1 MDSLR
6 VFSLYFSGPG
16 FFISMMQTAWCVYLY
31 ILAHAT
37 LAVAD
42 LEIYRVYRYF
52 KMTET
57 QTSLSLSKEEG
68 GYYNSI
74 YAIQLGLLTVVP
86 LFLKMSVDRGLRD
99 GFEYTISTLLQGSWA
114 FNVFAMATKGYNY
127 MRALI
132 FGQAQYIGTE
142 RGYVLQNASM
152 VVLYGLYAKSHL
164 YQGLELLLYLLLF
177 HVYTSLPKAVLYSWS
192 VWMFA
197 GSVVI
202 APWWF
207 SPQATNLFWM
217 QNSWMDWR
225 RWIDGNFPDKKVS
238 SGSWANWHAHMI
250 SPWREGLSPW
260 YKMCVVVTSG
270 LGRIILTLVCVASLH
285 GNTQIDG
292 VPQISQFEVNALRMA
307 FAAAATMAI
316 CVVYYIALRSRM
328 LSRGPWLSFPEHLW
342 KLSVY
347 RGIVRLML
355 ITAWFGA
362 YFVFMFD
369 YVEGVS
375 SSRMLAMTAMGC
387 AATTSCVIEG
397 WSMIGDRDINH
408 IFDFLMPPPDPPPE
422 SGLKPPPRT
431 WRHRYAAPAVRLV
444 RFALKRARDFADFW
458 FCELDKFCG
467 GVIFCIL
474 FIFSLLPIA
483 SVQAMLIWNET
494 FSDVIK
500 QRVRQNECIQEI
512 IE

>member
-1 MDSLR
+1 
-6 VFSLYFSGPG
+6 
-16 FFISMMQTAWCVYLY
+16 
-31 ILAHAT
+31 
-37 LAVAD
+37 
-42 LEIYRVYRYF
+42 
-52 KMTET
+52 
-57 QTSLSLSKEEG
+57 
-68 GYYNSI
+68 
-74 YAIQLGLLTVVP
+74 
-86 LFLKMSVDRGLRD
+86 
-99 GFEYTISTLLQGSWA
+99 
-114 FNVFAMATKGYNY
+114 
-127 MRALI
+127 
-132 FGQAQYIGTE
+132 
-142 RGYVLQNASM
+142 
-152 VVLYGLYAKSHL
+152 
-164 YQGLELLLYLLLF
+164 
-177 HVYTSLPKAVLYSWS
+177 
-192 VWMFA
+192 
-197 GSVVI
+197 
-202 APWWF
+202 
-207 SPQATNLFWM
+207 M

-500 QRVRQNECIQEI
+500 QRVRVSECIQEI

>member
-1 MDSLR
+1 
-6 VFSLYFSGPG
+6 
-16 FFISMMQTAWCVYLY
+16 
-31 ILAHAT
+31 
-37 LAVAD
+37 
-42 LEIYRVYRYF
+42 
-52 KMTET
+52 
-57 QTSLSLSKEEG
+57 
-68 GYYNSI
+68 
-74 YAIQLGLLTVVP
+74 
-86 LFLKMSVDRGLRD
+86 
-99 GFEYTISTLLQGSWA
+99 
-114 FNVFAMATKGYNY
+114 
-127 MRALI
+127 
-132 FGQAQYIGTE
+132 
-142 RGYVLQNASM
+142 M

-225 RWIDGNFPDKKVS
+225 RWIDGNFPDKRVS

-260 YKMCVVVTSG
+260 YKACVVVTSG

-285 GNTQIDG
+285 GNTMIDG
-292 VPQISQFEVNALRMA
+292 VPQISQFGVNALRMA
-307 FAAAATMAI
+307 FAAAATFAI
-316 CVVYYIALRSRM
+316 CVVYYIALRSRT
-328 LSRGPWLSFPEHLW
+328 LARGPWLGFPEHLW

-355 ITAWFGA
+355 ITAWFGT
-362 YFVFMFD
+362 YFVLMFD
-369 YVEGVS
+369 NVEGVS
-375 SSRMLAMTAMGC
+375 PSRALAMTVMGC
-387 AATTSCVIEG
+387 VASTSCVIEG

-431 WRHRYAAPAVRLV
+431 WRHRFAAPAVRLV

-467 GVIFCIL
+467 GFIFCIL
-474 FIFSLLPIA
+474 FVFSLLPIA

-500 QRVRQNECIQEI
+500 QRVRVSECIQEI